1 MFWLGI
7 GVGAVLGAIAG
18 VVAISLCVVS
28 ARADGYT
35 MYRRGDL

>member
-1 MFWLGI
+1 MFWIGI
-7 GVGAVLGAIAG
+7 LIGAFIGALAG

-35 MYRRGDL
+35 YRRGDF